1 METITIYVAEDGTK
15 FDDERDCID
24 YEDKML
30 IQKVYDSG
38 IRFYDYDFKQIE
50 KENIVNSKD
59 IVYLYIPSEEAYYSL
74 VSALDK
80 YLFEIN
86 IIYTSNGYYYY
97 NSTTEDYE
105 SLEENLKHLLT
116 IKESLERA

>member
-15 FDDERDCID
+15 FDDERECID
-24 YEDKML
+24 YEDKMS
-30 IQKVYDSG
+30 IQKIYDSG
-38 IRFYDYDFKQIE
+38 MRFYDYKFKQIE
-50 KENIVNSKD
+50 KENIINSKD
-59 IVYLYIPSEEAYYSL
+59 IVYIYIPSEEAYYLL

-86 IIYTSNGYYYY
+86 ITYISNGYYYY

>member
-15 FDDERDCID
+15 FDDERECID

-38 IRFYDYDFKQIE
+38 IRFYDCEFKQIE

-59 IVYLYIPSEEAYYSL
+59 IVYFYIPNEEAYNSF

-86 IIYTSNGYYYY
+86 IVYTNNGYYYY
-97 NSTTEDYE
+97 NPITEDYE
-105 SLEENLKHLLT
+105 SLEGKLKHLLYV
-116 IKESLERA
+116 KKSLEGA

>member
-15 FDDERDCID
+15 FDDERECID

-59 IVYLYIPSEEAYYSL
+59 IIYIYIPSEEAYYSL

>member
-15 FDDERDCID
+15 FDDERECID

-30 IQKVYDSG
+30 IQKLYDLG
-38 IRFYDYDFKQIE
+38 MRFYDCEFKQIE

-59 IVYLYIPSEEAYYSL
+59 IVYIYIPSEKAYNL
-74 VSALDK
+74 FVSAQDK

-86 IIYTSNGYYYY
+86 IVYTNNGYYYY
-97 NSTTEDYE
+97 DPITEDYE
-105 SLEENLKHLLT
+105 SLEGKLKHLLYV
-116 IKESLERA
+116 KKSLEGA